1 MAERGRFEL
10 PVPSQVLPL
19 SRRARS
25 TTLPPLRDCTKF
37 NTECF
42 PHAWDILFTGKDEMK
57 PIPWA
62 LAISLCSLAVLAQT
76 PPQRKSAPPVIVKC
90 KNVNGGGCTQR
101 EVQALSDAV
110 FAGKSKH
117 EVLVPVKDLALAASD
132 GTLRC
137 AQSDG
142 TICTTAELDIIKE
155 IASGQQLTIR
165 YTASTAK

>member
-1 MAERGRFEL
+1 
-10 PVPSQVLPL
+10 
-19 SRRARS
+19 
-25 TTLPPLRDCTKF
+25 
-37 NTECF
+37 
-42 PHAWDILFTGKDEMK
+42 MK
-57 PIPWA
+57 PILGA
-62 LAISLCSLAVLAQT
+62 SALSLMFSLAILAQT
-76 PPQRKSAPPVIVKC
+76 PPQRKSPPPALIVKC
-90 KNVNGGGCTQR
+90 KNMDGRGCTQR

-117 EVLVPVKDLALAASD
+117 EVLVPVKDVALAASD

-142 TICTTAELDIIKE
+142 TICTTAQLDIIKE

>member
-1 MAERGRFEL
+1 VGYT
-10 PVPSQVLPL
+10 V
-19 SRRARS
+19 
-25 TTLPPLRDCTKF
+25 
-37 NTECF
+37 
-42 PHAWDILFTGKDEMK
+42 TGEDEMK
-57 PIPWA
+57 PILWA
-62 LAISLCSLAVLAQT
+62 AAISSMCSLAILAQA
-76 PPQRKSAPPVIVKC
+76 PPQRKSAPPALIVKC
-90 KNVNGGGCTQR
+90 KNVDGRGCTQR
-101 EVQALSDAV
+101 EVKALSDAV

-117 EVLVPVKDLALAASD
+117 EVLVPVKDVALAAPD

>member
-1 MAERGRFEL
+1 
-10 PVPSQVLPL
+10 
-19 SRRARS
+19 
-25 TTLPPLRDCTKF
+25 
-37 NTECF
+37 
-42 PHAWDILFTGKDEMK
+42 MK
-57 PIPWA
+57 PILGA
-62 LAISLCSLAVLAQT
+62 SALSLMLSLAILGQAARPT
-76 PPQRKSAPPVIVKC
+76 VIKC
-90 KNVNGGGCTQR
+90 KNMDGRGCTQR

-117 EVLVPVKDLALAASD
+117 EVLVPVKDVALAASD

-142 TICTTAELDIIKE
+142 TICTAAELDIIKE

>member
-1 MAERGRFEL
+1 M
-10 PVPSQVLPL
+10 
-19 SRRARS
+19 
-25 TTLPPLRDCTKF
+25 
-37 NTECF
+37 
-42 PHAWDILFTGKDEMK
+42 
-57 PIPWA
+57 
-62 LAISLCSLAVLAQT
+62 CSLAILAQA
-76 PPQRKSAPPVIVKC
+76 PPQRKSAPPALIVKC
-90 KNVNGGGCTQR
+90 KNVDGRGCTQR
-101 EVQALSDAV
+101 EVKALSDAV

-117 EVLVPVKDLALAASD
+117 EVLVPVKDVALAAPD